1 MGISLYL
8 AMTAA
13 EISACDT
20 LPDMLAYMACHFS
33 PYSTGLSNIPN
44 TLPPQSVLIVNDR
57 TPICGHDHK
66 LIAYQLSQALEALQ
80 CGSLLLDFQR
90 PDNPE
95 TEALCQYLT
104 KQITCPIGISAPFAA
119 GLDCAVFLPPCPL
132 DQSLSEYLA
141 TWANRPLW
149 LEIAAESLQISVD
162 QEGSQYQYCP
172 HDLSQELPHSDQNLF
187 CHYRMDMTDSAVT
200 FTLSRTAEDISTL
213 VQHAKTLGV
222 AQCFGLWQELAK

>member
-33 PYSTGLSNIPN
+33 PYTTGLSNIPN

-104 KQITCPIGISAPFAA
+104 QQITRPIGISAPFAA
-119 GLDCAVFLPPCPL
+119 GLDCAVFLPPCPPDTL
-132 DQSLSEYLA
+132 LEDHLA
-141 TWANRPLW
+141 PWKGREIW
-149 LEIAAESLQISVD
+149 LETAADFTKITVD
-162 QEGSQYQYCP
+162 KQGSHYACAP
-172 HDLSQELPHSDQNLF
+172 ADPSIELPHTDPELI
-187 CHYRMDMTDSAVT
+187 CHYRIDLTDSSAV
-200 FTLSRTAEDISTL
+200 FTLGRADEDTALLLKKAE
-213 VQHAKTLGV
+213 ALGV
-222 AQCFGLWQELAK
+222 TQCFGLWQELCK